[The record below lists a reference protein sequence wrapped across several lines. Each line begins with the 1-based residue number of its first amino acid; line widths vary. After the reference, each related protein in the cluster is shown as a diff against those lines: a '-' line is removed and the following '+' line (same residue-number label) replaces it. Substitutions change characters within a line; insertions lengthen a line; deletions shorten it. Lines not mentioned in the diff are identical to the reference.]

1 MAAMKPKWLKRLEEE
16 LHVGPSR
23 TREGWWQAETRDIRC
38 LFFPPLLPL
47 QDVVHCLLEE
57 GKTASEVPTCA
68 VRASANSAG
77 KSLVVMT
84 LEDFLE
90 VYRLYVTARRE
101 LRVAEQAAQQSPSGE
116 GEPHDEARRGS

>member
-1 MAAMKPKWLKRLEEE
+1 MKPKWLRRLEEE

-23 TREGWWQAETRDIRC
+23 AREGWWQAETRDIHC
-38 LFFPPLLPL
+38 LFFPPPLPL

-57 GKTASEVPTCA
+57 GKTASGVPTCA

-101 LRVAEQAAQQSPSGE
+101 LRVVKGE
-116 GEPHDEARRGS
+116 EDEG

>member
-1 MAAMKPKWLKRLEEE
+1 MKPKWLRRLEEE

-23 TREGWWQAETRDIRC
+23 AREGWWQAETGDIRC
-38 LFFPPLLPL
+38 LFFPPLMPL
-47 QDVVHCLLEE
+47 QDAVHCLLEE
-57 GKTASEVPTCA
+57 GKTASGVPTCA
-68 VRASANSAG
+68 VRASANSVG

-101 LRVAEQAAQQSPSGE
+101 LRALEGGETDGGEDAEASGA
-116 GEPHDEARRGS
+116 D

>member
-1 MAAMKPKWLKRLEEE
+1 MKLTWVQRLEDE

-23 TREGWWQAETRDIRC
+23 AREGWWQAETGDIRC
-38 LFFPPLLPL
+38 LFFPPLMPL
-47 QDVVHCLLEE
+47 QDAVHCLLEE
-57 GKTASEVPTCA
+57 GKAASGVPTCA
-68 VRASANSAG
+68 VRASANSVG

-101 LRVAEQAAQQSPSGE
+101 LRVVKGE
-116 GEPHDEARRGS
+116 EDEG